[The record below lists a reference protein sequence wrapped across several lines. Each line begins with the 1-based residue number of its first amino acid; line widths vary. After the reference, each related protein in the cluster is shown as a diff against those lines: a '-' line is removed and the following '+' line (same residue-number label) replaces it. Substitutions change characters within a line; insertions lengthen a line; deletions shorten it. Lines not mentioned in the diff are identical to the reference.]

1 MKLQE
6 TKNGATVV
14 FAVMGRIDSETAEA
28 FGTALHASIATP
40 GIEKV
45 VLDFSG
51 VDFISSACLRVLMLG
66 LKQSR
71 ENKVMLVMA
80 AMQPMLLEIFQ
91 LSRIDTLISCVATI
105 EQAMKKT
112 IAPAG
117 TPLQAKP
124 IDNGISVRFWGTR
137 GSLPAPLTL
146 QQLRNKLSSALV
158 AGAGMNLDTVERAN
172 SFVESLPFHIGGTF
186 GGSSSCVQLSASD
199 NHVVL
204 LDMGSGARLAGQE
217 ALRQL
222 AGRPGEFHIFMS
234 HLHWDHIMGFPF
246 FTPAYIPG
254 QRIHIYGCHEQ
265 LENAFRRQQAEP
277 SFPVELSK
285 MASTMDFV
293 HLEPGRSYNIAG
305 YQVRAA
311 LQQHHGDS
319 FGYRFE
325 RNGKCVVYSTDA
337 EHKPENT
344 LGIQQSVEF
353 FRGADLVIFDA
364 MYSLAE
370 SVSVKEDW
378 GHSSNVMG
386 VELCQQA
393 KAKRLAFVHH
403 EPANDDAA
411 IERLLHDAL
420 RLEEITR
427 NGERLD
433 VVAAYDGLEMQI

>member
-1 MKLQE
+1 MKLSE
-6 TKNGATVV
+6 KKHGATVV
-14 FAVMGRIDSETAEA
+14 LAVFGRIDSETAEA

-45 VLDFSG
+45 VLDFRE

-66 LKQSR
+66 LKQAR
-71 ENKVMLVMA
+71 EKKMMLVMA

-158 AGAGMNLDTVERAN
+158 AGAGLNLDTVERAN

-285 MASTMDFV
+285 MASTMEFV
-293 HLEPGRSYNIAG
+293 RLEPGRSYNIAG

-311 LQQHHGDS
+311 LQQHPGDAY
-319 FGYRFE
+319 GYRFE

-337 EHKPENT
+337 EHKPEN
-344 LGIQQSVEF
+344 IQDAAAFVELY
-353 FRGADLVIFDA
+353 RDADLVIFDA
-364 MYSLAE
+364 MYSLAD

-378 GHSSNVMG
+378 GHSSNVVG

-393 KAKRLAFVHH
+393 RVKRLALVHH
-403 EPANDDAA
+403 DPANDDAT
-411 IERLLHDAL
+411 IERLCHDAL

-427 NGERLD
+427 QDSRLE
-433 VVAAYDGLEMQI
+433 VLAAYDGLEIQI

>member
-51 VDFISSACLRVLMLG
+51 VDFISSACLRMLMLG

-285 MASTMDFV
+285 MASTIEFV
-293 HLEPGRSYNIAG
+293 RLEPGRSYNIAG

-311 LQQHHGDS
+311 LQQHPGDS
-319 FGYRFE
+319 YGYRFE

-337 EHKPENT
+337 EHKPENK
-344 LGIQQSVEF
+344 QDAAAFVDF
-353 FRGADLVIFDA
+353 FRDADLVIFDA
-364 MYSLAE
+364 MYSLAD

-378 GHSSNVMG
+378 GHSSNVVG

-393 KAKRLAFVHH
+393 RVKRLALVHH
-403 EPANDDAA
+403 DPANDDAA
-411 IERLLHDAL
+411 VERLCHDAL

-427 NGERLD
+427 HGARLE
-433 VVAAYDGLEMQI
+433 VLAAYDGLEIQL

>member
-1 MKLQE
+1 MKLSE
-6 TKNGATVV
+6 KKHGATVV
-14 FAVMGRIDSETAEA
+14 LAVFGRIDSETAEA

-45 VLDFSG
+45 VLDFRE

-66 LKQSR
+66 LKQAR
-71 ENKVMLVMA
+71 EKKMMLVMA

-117 TPLQAKP
+117 TPLQANP

-146 QQLRNKLSSALV
+146 QQLRNKLSTALV
-158 AGAGMNLDTVERAN
+158 AGAGMNLDTLERAN

-285 MASTMDFV
+285 MASTMEFV
-293 HLEPGRSYNIAG
+293 RLEPGRSYNIAG

-311 LQQHHGDS
+311 LQQHPGDAY
-319 FGYRFE
+319 GYRFE

-337 EHKPENT
+337 EHKPEN
-344 LGIQQSVEF
+344 IQDAAAFVELY
-353 FRGADLVIFDA
+353 RDADLVIFDA
-364 MYSLAE
+364 MYSLAD

-378 GHSSNVMG
+378 GHSSNVVG

-393 KAKRLAFVHH
+393 RVKRLALVHH
-403 EPANDDAA
+403 DPANDDAA
-411 IERLLHDAL
+411 VERLCHDAL

-427 NGERLD
+427 QGARLE
-433 VVAAYDGLEMQI
+433 VLAAYDGLEIQL

>member
-6 TKNGATVV
+6 KKDGATLVL
-14 FAVMGRIDSETAEA
+14 AVLGRIDSETAEA

-40 GIEKV
+40 DIEKV
-45 VLDFSG
+45 VLDFRE

-66 LKQSR
+66 LKQAR
-71 ENKVMLVMA
+71 EKKMMLVMA

-112 IAPAG
+112 LAPAG

-124 IDNGISVRFWGTR
+124 IDKGISVRFWGTR

-146 QQLRNKLSSALV
+146 QQLRKKLSSALV

-254 QRIHIYGCHEQ
+254 HRIHIYGCHEQ

-285 MASTMDFV
+285 MASTIEFV
-293 HLEPGRSYNIAG
+293 RLEPGRSYNIAG

-311 LQQHHGDS
+311 LQQHPGDAY
-319 FGYRFE
+319 GYRFE

-337 EHKPENT
+337 EHKPEN
-344 LGIQQSVEF
+344 IQDAAAFVELY
-353 FRGADLVIFDA
+353 RDADLVIFDA
-364 MYSLAE
+364 MYSLAD

-378 GHSSNVMG
+378 GHSSNVVG

-393 KAKRLAFVHH
+393 RVKRLALVHH
-403 EPANDDAA
+403 DPTNDDAA
-411 IERLLHDAL
+411 VERLCHDAL

-427 NGERLD
+427 QGARLE
-433 VVAAYDGLEMQI
+433 VLAAYDGLEIQL

>member
-6 TKNGATVV
+6 KKDGATLVL
-14 FAVMGRIDSETAEA
+14 AVQGRIESETAEA

-45 VLDFSG
+45 VLDFRE

-66 LKQSR
+66 LKQAR
-71 ENKVMLVMA
+71 EKKMMLVMA

-112 IAPAG
+112 LAPAG

-124 IDNGISVRFWGTR
+124 IDKGISVRFWGTR

-158 AGAGMNLDTVERAN
+158 AGAGLNLDTVERAN

-254 QRIHIYGCHEQ
+254 HRIHIYGCHEQ

-285 MASTMDFV
+285 MASTMEFV
-293 HLEPGRSYNIAG
+293 RLEPGRSYNIAG

-311 LQQHHGDS
+311 LQQHPGDAY
-319 FGYRFE
+319 GYRFE

-337 EHKPENT
+337 EHKPEN
-344 LGIQQSVEF
+344 IQDAAAFVELY
-353 FRGADLVIFDA
+353 RDADLVIFDA
-364 MYSLAE
+364 MYSLAD

-378 GHSSNVMG
+378 GHSSNVVG

-393 KAKRLAFVHH
+393 CVKRLALVHH
-403 EPANDDAA
+403 DPANDDAT
-411 IERLLHDAL
+411 IERLCHDAL

-427 NGERLD
+427 QDSRLE
-433 VVAAYDGLEMQI
+433 VLAAYDGLEIQL

>member
-6 TKNGATVV
+6 KKDGATLVLTLL
-14 FAVMGRIDSETAEA
+14 GRIDSETSEA

-45 VLDFSG
+45 VLDFRA

-66 LKQSR
+66 LKQAR
-71 ENKVMLVMA
+71 EKKMMLVMA

-91 LSRIDTLISCVATI
+91 LSRIDTLISCVSTI

-285 MASTMDFV
+285 MASTMEFV
-293 HLEPGRSYNIAG
+293 RLEPGRSYNIAV

-311 LQQHHGDS
+311 LQQHPGDAY
-319 FGYRFE
+319 GYRFE

-337 EHKPENT
+337 EHKPENM
-344 LGIQQSVEF
+344 QDVAAFVELY
-353 FRGADLVIFDA
+353 RDADLVIFDA
-364 MYSLAE
+364 MYSLAD

-378 GHSSNVMG
+378 GHSSNVVG

-393 KAKRLAFVHH
+393 RVKRLALVHH
-403 EPANDDAA
+403 DPANDDAA
-411 IERLLHDAL
+411 VERLCHDAL

-427 NGERLD
+427 HGARLE
-433 VVAAYDGLEMQI
+433 VLAAYDGLEIQL